1 MTQPLS
7 FQDIIL
13 RLLGYW
19 KDQGC
24 LVQQP
29 YNVQVGAGTMNPA
42 TVLRVLGPEPWN
54 AAYVEPSI
62 RPDDGRFGDNPNR
75 LQMHHQMQVIL
86 QPDPGDPQ
94 ERYLASLQAL
104 GIDLRQHDVRFVE
117 DNWESPALGAWGL
130 GWEVWLD
137 GQEITQ
143 FTYFQQAGGLTLDP
157 VAVEITYG
165 LDRIALALQGA
176 DSVWQMH
183 YGAGIPYEDILLR
196 SEIEHCHY
204 YFEVADVEALRAVY
218 DTYEREARRCLE
230 ANLAVPAHDYN
241 LKCSHLFNVLDTRG
255 AIGVTE
261 RANYFRRMRNVAR
274 DISTLYAAQRE
285 RSGHPL
291 LKSSAGLAA
300 AEREQNTL
308 DDAPPESASPPS
320 LGFPP
325 DKGAQGGPNDEAH
338 AFVLEIGSEE
348 LPPADLESAMQQ
360 LQAAFPAL
368 LDQLRLG
375 YDGLEVHGT
384 PRRLVVMVSG
394 LAARQTDLETVVKGP
409 PADRAFDAAGQPTA
423 AALGFARGKGVEVG
437 DLQVVEEQGRR
448 SVAALVR
455 ETGRAAVEVLSE
467 ALPDCIAG
475 ITFDRSMRWNASNL
489 AYSRP
494 LRWLLALYGP
504 QQVPFGYAGI
514 DSGRRSRG
522 LRPYGSPAFV
532 IDDAGAY
539 ASAMQDNGVVTDPDA
554 RRTLIRGAAAE
565 LAARHGGVWR
575 EDPDLLAEVTHLVER
590 PTLFCGR
597 FEDRFLALPLEVLVA
612 VMKKHQRYF
621 PVYAEDGGLLPHF
634 IGVRN
639 GDAEHL
645 STVTVGNE
653 HVLRARFADAEYF
666 YSKDTQQSL
675 SAFLPRL
682 ETLTFQVDLGSMLD
696 KVHRLERLTP
706 QVARLLGL
714 SESDTA
720 TAARAAALSKADLAT
735 HMVVEMTALQG
746 TMGAHYARLSGE
758 SDAVADALAEQYRQ
772 VTTTPAGLA
781 LALADR
787 CDSLLGLFAAGLAPR
802 GSNDPFALRRAALG
816 IIETLIG
823 NRTSCDLRRLLSL
836 AAPLLPVPPHP
847 DPLPQGERGEGDV
860 REAVLQFIMGRL
872 DGVLRDRG
880 YPAAVVKAVLAA
892 QGHDPCA
899 ATQAARELNDALA
912 AADWPDL
919 LAAYSRCVRITR
931 SLDGTLHL
939 RPDAF
944 DLPAEKALCDAYQSA
959 AAALD
964 GSAGVTR
971 FIATLRDLE
980 PAITTFF
987 LDVLVMDEDPARRD
1001 NRLALLQ
1008 GISALPDGIADL
1020 SQLEGF

>member
-13 RLLGYW
+13 RLLDYW

-54 AAYVEPSI
+54 VVYVEPSI

-143 FTYFQQAGGLTLDP
+143 FTYFQQAGGQTLDP

-183 YGAGIPYEDILLR
+183 YGSGIPYEDILLR

-204 YFEVADVEALRAVY
+204 YFEVADVDALRAVY
-218 DTYEREARRCLE
+218 DTYEREAKRCLE
-230 ANLAVPAHDYN
+230 ANLAVPAHDFN

-285 RSGHPL
+285 QLGHPL

-300 AEREQNTL
+300 AER
-308 DDAPPESASPPS
+308 AHPA

-325 DKGAQGGPNDEAH
+325 DKEPALSLSKGSQGGSDDEAH
-338 AFVLEIGSEE
+338 ALVLEIGSEE
-348 LPPADLESAMQQ
+348 LPPADLASAMQQ

-375 YDGLEVHGT
+375 YDSLEVHGT

-423 AALGFARGKGVEVG
+423 AALGFARSKGVEVA
-437 DLQVVEEQGRR
+437 DLQTVEEQGRR
-448 SVAALVR
+448 SVAAVVR
-455 ETGRAAVEVLSE
+455 ETGRAAVEVLGE
-467 ALPDCIAG
+467 ALPGLLTG

-504 QQVPFGYAGI
+504 QQVPFSYAGI
-514 DSGRRSRG
+514 DSGCRSRG
-522 LRPYGSPAFV
+522 LRPYGSPSVV

-539 ASAMQDNGVVTDPDA
+539 ASVMQQNGVVTDPET
-554 RRTLIRGAAAE
+554 RRTLIRDAAADI
-565 LAARHGGVWR
+565 AAQHGGAWH
-575 EDPDLLAEVTHLVER
+575 EDADLLGEVTHLVER

-597 FEDRFLALPLEVLVA
+597 FEDRFLALPPEVLVA

-621 PVYAEDGGLLPHF
+621 PVYAADGSLLPHF

-645 STVTVGNE
+645 DTVTAGNE
-653 HVLRARFADAEYF
+653 HVLRARFADAAYF
-666 YSKDTQQSL
+666 YGKDTGQSL
-675 SAFLPRL
+675 GAFLPRL

-706 QVARLLGL
+706 QVAQLLGL
-714 SESDTA
+714 GGSDTA
-720 TAARAAALSKADLAT
+720 AATRAAALSKADLAT
-735 HMVVEMTALQG
+735 SMVVEMTALQG

-758 SDAVADALAEQYRQ
+758 SDAVVAALAEQYQ
-772 VTTTPAGLA
+772 PVSTTPAGLA

-816 IIETLIG
+816 IIETLIA
-823 NRTSCDLRRLLSL
+823 NRTSCDLRRLLRL
-836 AAPLLPVPPHP
+836 AGPLLPVT
-847 DPLPQGERGEGDV
+847 GDDATQ
-860 REAVLQFIMGRL
+860 EAVLQFIAGRL

-880 YPAAVVKAVLAA
+880 YPASVVKAVLAA
-892 QGHDPCA
+892 QGHDPYA
-899 ATQAARELNDALA
+899 ASQAAHELNDALA
-912 AADWPDL
+912 AADWPAL

-931 SLDGTLHL
+931 SLDDTLPL

-944 DLPAEKALCDAYQSA
+944 DLPAEKALCGAYQSA

-964 GSAGVTR
+964 GSASVTR
-971 FIATLRDLE
+971 FIAALRDLE

-1008 GISALPDGIADL
+1008 GISALPGGIADL

>member
-13 RLLGYW
+13 RLLDYW
-19 KDQGC
+19 KEQGC

-54 AAYVEPSI
+54 VAYVEPSI

-204 YFEVADVEALRAVY
+204 YFEVADVEVLRAVY

-285 RSGHPL
+285 QLGHPL
-291 LKSSAGLAA
+291 LKSASPLLPSPLEG
-300 AEREQNTL
+300 EGQGGGNEPDR
-308 DDAPPESASPPS
+308 PPESESAAVAPA
-320 LGFPP
+320 
-325 DKGAQGGPNDEAH
+325 DAVGP
-338 AFVLEIGSEE
+338 FVLEIGSEE

-375 YDGLEVHGT
+375 YDSLEVHGT
-384 PRRLVVMVSG
+384 PRRLVVTVSG
-394 LAARQTDLETVVKGP
+394 LASRQTDLETVVKGP
-409 PADRAFDAAGQPTA
+409 PADRAFDDAGQPTA
-423 AALGFARGKGVEVG
+423 AALGFARGKGVDVA
-437 DLQVVEEQGRR
+437 DLQIVEEQGRR

-467 ALPDCIAG
+467 ALPDCLAG

-504 QQVPFGYAGI
+504 QHVPFSYAGI

-522 LRPYGSPAFV
+522 LRPYGSPAIV
-532 IDDAGAY
+532 IDDAGSY
-539 ASAMQDNGVVTDPDA
+539 ASAMQANGVVTDPEA
-554 RRTLIRGAAAE
+554 RRSLIREAAAD
-565 LAARHGGVWR
+565 LAAQHGGVWR

-597 FEDRFLALPLEVLVA
+597 FEARFLALPPEVLVA

-621 PVYAEDGGLLPHF
+621 PVYAEDSSLLPHF

-645 STVTVGNE
+645 DTVTAGNE
-653 HVLRARFADAEYF
+653 HVLRARFADADYF
-666 YSKDTQQSL
+666 YGKDTGQPL

-696 KVHRLERLTP
+696 KVHRLERLAP
-706 QVARLLGL
+706 QVAHLLDL
-714 SESDTA
+714 SETDTA
-720 TAARAAALSKADLAT
+720 TATRAAALSKADLAT

-758 SDAVADALAEQYRQ
+758 SDAVAAALAEQYRQ
-772 VTTTPAGLA
+772 VATTPAGLA

-816 IIETLIG
+816 IIETLVA
-823 NRTSCDLRRLLSL
+823 NCTACDLRRLLSL
-836 AAPLLPVPPHP
+836 AAPLLPVA
-847 DPLPQGERGEGDV
+847 GDDATQ
-860 REAVLQFIMGRL
+860 EAVLQFITGRL

-880 YPAAVVKAVLAA
+880 YPASVVKAVLAA
-892 QGHDPCA
+892 QGHDPYA
-899 ATQAARELNDALA
+899 ASQAAHELNDALA
-912 AADWPDL
+912 AADWPTL

-931 SLDGTLHL
+931 SLDGPLPL

-959 AAALD
+959 AAGLD
-964 GSAGVTR
+964 GSASVTR
-971 FIATLRDLE
+971 FIAALRDLE

>member
-13 RLLGYW
+13 QLLGYW

-54 AAYVEPSI
+54 VVYVEPSI

-75 LQMHHQMQVIL
+75 LQMHHQLQVIL

-104 GIDLRQHDVRFVE
+104 GIDLREHDVRFVE

-176 DSVWQMH
+176 DSVWQMRYSDDIR
-183 YGAGIPYEDILLR
+183 YGDILLD
-196 SEIEHCHY
+196 SEKEHCRY
-204 YFEVADVEALRAVY
+204 YFEVADVEALKAVY
-218 DTYEREARRCLE
+218 DTYEHEARRCLE
-230 ANLAVPAHDYN
+230 AELAIPAHDYN

-274 DISTLYAAQRE
+274 DISTLFAAQRAE
-285 RSGHPL
+285 RNHPL
-291 LKSSAGLAA
+291 LASTFSEEMTANAEVTKGKTQADSAVA
-300 AEREQNTL
+300 AEVPGQGSTPTS
-308 DDAPPESASPPS
+308 AAGESSP
-320 LGFPP
+320 
-325 DKGAQGGPNDEAH
+325 
-338 AFVLEIGSEE
+338 FVLEIGSEE

-360 LQAAFPAL
+360 LRVAFPAL
-368 LDQLRLG
+368 LDQLRLA
-375 YDGLEVHGT
+375 YDDLQVLGT

-394 LAARQTDLETVVKGP
+394 LAPRQTDLEAVVKGP
-409 PADRAFDAAGQPTA
+409 PADRAFDANGQPTA
-423 AALGFARGKGVEVG
+423 AALGFARGKGVDVA

-448 SVAALVR
+448 SVAAVVR
-455 ETGRAAVEVLSE
+455 ETGRRAVEVLAE

-489 AYSRP
+489 PYSRP
-494 LRWLLALYGP
+494 LRWLLALYGA
-504 QQVPFGYAGI
+504 QQVPFSYAGI

-522 LRPYGSPAFV
+522 LRPYGSPDIV
-532 IDDAGAY
+532 IEDAGAY
-539 ASAMQDNGVVTDPDA
+539 ASELAGNGVVADPEA
-554 RRTLIRGAAAE
+554 RCAAIRASASEIAAQ
-565 LAARHGGVWR
+565 HGGLWQ

-597 FEDRFLALPLEVLVA
+597 FEARFLDLPPEVLVA

-621 PVYAEDGGLLPHF
+621 PVYTDDGGLLPRF

-645 STVTVGNE
+645 DTVTAGNE

-666 YSKDTQQSL
+666 YGKDTRQTL
-675 SAFLPRL
+675 GEFLPRL
-682 ETLTFQVDLGSMLD
+682 QTLAFQVDLGSMLD
-696 KVHRLERLTP
+696 KVQRLERLTP
-706 QVARLLGL
+706 QVAQLLGL
-714 SESDTA
+714 GESDM
-720 TAARAAALSKADLAT
+720 AAASRAAALSKADLPT
-735 HMVVEMTALQG
+735 SMVVEMTALQG
-746 TMGAHYARLSGE
+746 TMGAHYARLGGE
-758 SDAVADALAEQYRQ
+758 SNAVADALGEQYQ
-772 VTTTPAGLA
+772 QITTTPAGLA

-816 IIETLIG
+816 IIETLIA
-823 NRTSCDLRRLLSL
+823 NRTSCDIRRVLTL
-836 AAPLLPVPPHP
+836 AAPLLPVPV
-847 DPLPQGERGEGDV
+847 DDDA
-860 REAVLQFIMGRL
+860 REAVLQFIIGRL
-872 DGVLRDRG
+872 EGVLRDRG
-880 YPAAVVKAVLAA
+880 YPATVVKAVLAA
-892 QGHDPCA
+892 Q
-899 ATQAARELNDALA
+899 AT
-912 AADWPDL
+912 
-919 LAAYSRCVRITR
+919 
-931 SLDGTLHL
+931 TLS
-939 RPDAF
+939 P
-944 DLPAEKALCDAYQSA
+944 
-959 AAALD
+959 
-964 GSAGVTR
+964 
-971 FIATLRDLE
+971 
-980 PAITTFF
+980 
-987 LDVLVMDEDPARRD
+987 PARP
-1001 NRLALLQ
+1001 LM
-1008 GISALPDGIADL
+1008 S
-1020 SQLEGF
+1020 

>member
-1 MTQPLS
+1 MAQSLS

-13 RLLGYW
+13 RLLEYW

-54 AAYVEPSI
+54 VVYVEPSI

-75 LQMHHQMQVIL
+75 LQMHHQLQVIL

-94 ERYLASLQAL
+94 ERYLASLQTL

-176 DSVWQMH
+176 DSVWQMN
-183 YGAGIPYEDILLR
+183 YGTAIPYEDILLR

-204 YFEVADVEALRAVY
+204 YFEVADVDALKSVY
-218 DTYEREARRCLE
+218 DTYEGEARRCLE
-230 ANLAVPAHDYN
+230 AGLAVPAHDYN

-274 DISTLYAAQRE
+274 DISSLYAAQRE
-285 RSGHPL
+285 QLGHPL
-291 LKSSAGLAA
+291 LKYSTGLAA
-300 AEREQNTL
+300 AGE
-308 DDAPPESASPPS
+308 PPVDEPEAAARTEESSP
-320 LGFPP
+320 
-325 DKGAQGGPNDEAH
+325 
-338 AFVLEIGSEE
+338 FVLEIGSEE
-348 LPPADLESAMQQ
+348 LPPADLSSAMQQ

-368 LDQLRLG
+368 LDQLRLA
-375 YDGLEVHGT
+375 YDGLEVQGT

-409 PADRAFDAAGQPTA
+409 PADRAFDANGQPTA
-423 AALGFARGKGVEVG
+423 AALGFARGKGVEVA

-448 SVAALVR
+448 SVAAVVR
-455 ETGRAAVEVLSE
+455 ETGRAAAEVLAQ
-467 ALPDCIAG
+467 ALPDCLAG
-475 ITFDRSMRWNASNL
+475 LTFDRSMRWNASNL

-494 LRWLLALYGP
+494 LRWLLAVCGSQP
-504 QQVPFGYAGI
+504 VRFSYAGI
-514 DSGRRSRG
+514 ESGRCSRG
-522 LRPYGSPAFV
+522 LRPYGSPAIV
-532 IDDAGAY
+532 INNAGDY
-539 ASAMQDNGVVTDPDA
+539 ASIMEANGVVTDPEA
-554 RRTLIRGAAAE
+554 RRTSIRSAAAE
-565 LAARHGGVWR
+565 MAAQRGGVWQ
-575 EDPDLLAEVTHLVER
+575 EDPDLLEEVTHLVEH

-597 FEDRFLALPLEVLVA
+597 FEARFLKLPPEVLVA

-621 PVYAEDGGLLPHF
+621 PVYDEDGGLLPHF

-645 STVTVGNE
+645 DTVTAGNE

-666 YSKDTQQSL
+666 YGKDTRQTL
-675 SAFLPRL
+675 SEFLPRL
-682 ETLTFQVDLGSMLD
+682 QTLTFQVDLGSMLD
-696 KVHRLERLTP
+696 KVQRLERLTP
-706 QVARLLGL
+706 QVAQLLGL
-714 SESDTA
+714 SESDTIAA
-720 TAARAAALSKADLAT
+720 TRAAALSKADLAT
-735 HMVVEMTALQG
+735 SMVVEMTALQG
-746 TMGAHYARLSGE
+746 TMGAHYARLGGE
-758 SDAVADALAEQYRQ
+758 SDAVAAALGEQYRP
-772 VTTTPAGLA
+772 VSTTPAGLA

-816 IIETLIG
+816 IIETLIA
-823 NRTSCDLRRLLSL
+823 NRTSCDLRRVLNL
-836 AAPLLPVPPHP
+836 AAPLLPVAVK
-847 DPLPQGERGEGDV
+847 DDTEA
-860 REAVLQFIMGRL
+860 AVLQFIIGRL

-880 YPAAVVKAVLAA
+880 YPASVVKAVLAA
-892 QGHDPCA
+892 QGHSPYA
-899 ATQAARELNDALA
+899 ASQAAHELDEALA
-912 AADWPDL
+912 GDDWPTL

-931 SLDGTLHL
+931 QLEDILPL
-939 RPDAF
+939 RPDHF
-944 DLPAEKALCDAYQSA
+944 ELPAEKALCDAYQSA
-959 AAALD
+959 AAELD
-964 GSAGVTR
+964 GSASSGR
-971 FIATLRDLE
+971 FVAALRELE

-1008 GISALPDGIADL
+1008 GISALPRDIADL